1 MIVSRM
7 IVYSKQR
14 TVKSVPIEPG
24 AVRIVLAFKNM
35 QGGDNFT
42 LSYVVNDSNGTI
54 DIDITDVVRA
64 YPSGFFTVKEYNDN
78 GSLIGD
84 SYSVDWTT
92 GGLTDPSCDFIPETT
107 YKVEAPVAVTLPS
120 MILAGGKV
128 VFEVIGGNFLYEALV
143 KGSTVNISN
152 NTIPQN
158 STRIVVRGRTSEVI
172 YSAQLNEQDECKDYV
187 QLRWVSRYGNVKQFT
202 WERRDLKEATDDTL
216 RMMDI
221 NTPFNVHKGAMRSLT
236 ARLGNLTVYD
246 YWYYSD
252 IVTSDKVEMLMPDNV
267 WRQVEVTTKD
277 ATTPNTDNGEPKE
290 LEIDINYAAYDTI

>member
-1 MIVSRM
+1 M

-14 TVKSVPIEPG
+14 TVQSMRIEQG
-24 AVRIVLAFKNM
+24 AVRIVLAFKNL

-42 LSYVVNDSNGTI
+42 VSYVVDYSNGTI

-64 YPSGFFTVKEYNDN
+64 YPSGLFTVKQYDDK
-78 GSLIGD
+78 GKMVGD

-92 GGLTDPSCDFIPETT
+92 GGLTDPSLDFIPKTT
-107 YKVEAPVAVTLPS
+107 YELRVAGAVTLPS
-120 MILAGGKV
+120 MILAGGDV
-128 VFEVIGGNFLYEALV
+128 VFEVIGGNFIYYAIVNGSLV
-143 KGSTVNISN
+143 NLSN
-152 NTIPQN
+152 KTIPRN
-158 STRIVVRGRTSEVI
+158 ATRIVVRSRTAVI

-216 RMMDI
+216 RLMDI

-236 ARLGNLTVYD
+236 ARLGNLTAYD
-246 YWYYSD
+246 HWYYAD

>member
-1 MIVSRM
+1 M

-14 TVKSVPIEPG
+14 TVQSVRIEQG
-24 AVRIVLAFKNM
+24 AVRIDLEFGYL
-35 QGGDNFT
+35 QSSDDFT
-42 LSYVVNDSNGTI
+42 VSYVVDDSNDTI

-64 YPSGFFTVKEYNDN
+64 YPSGEFTVKQYDDH
-78 GSLIGD
+78 GVLIDD
-84 SYSVDWTT
+84 SVSVNWTT
-92 GGLTDPSCDFIPETT
+92 GGLTDPARDFIPETP
-107 YKVEAPVAVTLPS
+107 YIWGVAGAVTLPS
-120 MILAGGKV
+120 MILAGGEV
-128 VFEVIGGNFLYEALV
+128 VFEAIRGDILYFALV
-143 KGSTVNISN
+143 NGSIVNISN

-158 STRIVVRGRTSEVI
+158 TTGIVVRGRRDAVI
-172 YSAQLNEQDECKDYV
+172 YYSAQFYEQDECKDYV

-216 RMMDI
+216 RLMDI

-236 ARLGNLTVYD
+236 ARLGNLTAYD
-246 YWYYSD
+246 HWYYAD

>member
-1 MIVSRM
+1 M

-14 TVKSVPIEPG
+14 TVQSVRIEQR
-24 AVRIVLAFKNM
+24 AVRIDLEFGHL
-35 QGGDNFT
+35 QGGSDFT
-42 LSYVVNDSNGTI
+42 VSYVVDDSNDTI

-64 YPSGFFTVKEYNDN
+64 YPSGEFTVKQYNDR
-78 GSLIGD
+78 GVLID
-84 SYSVDWTT
+84 DRVSVDWTT
-92 GGLTDPSCDFIPETT
+92 GGLTDPARDFIPELT
-107 YKVEAPVAVTLPS
+107 YEVGVAGAVALPS
-120 MILAGGKV
+120 MILAGGRI
-128 VFEVIGGNFLYEALV
+128 VFEVIRGNYHYDALV
-143 KGSTVNISN
+143 NGSIVHISN

-158 STRIVVRGRTSEVI
+158 ATRIVVRGWMSTVI
-172 YSAQLNEQDECKDYV
+172 YAAQLYEQDECKDYV

-216 RMMDI
+216 RLMDI

-236 ARLGNLTVYD
+236 ARLGNLTAYD
-246 YWYYSD
+246 HWYYAD

>member
-1 MIVSRM
+1 M

-14 TVKSVPIEPG
+14 TVESVRIERG
-24 AVRIVLAFKNM
+24 AVRIVLAFKNL

-42 LSYVVNDSNGTI
+42 VSYVVDDSNGTI
-54 DIDITDVVRA
+54 DIDMTDVVRA
-64 YPSGFFTVKEYNDN
+64 YPSGFFTVKQYRDN
-78 GSLIGD
+78 GALVGS
-84 SYSVDWTT
+84 SYSAEWTT
-92 GGLTDPSCDFIPETT
+92 GGLTNPERDFIPETT
-107 YKVEAPVAVTLPS
+107 YKVKDPVAVTLPS

-128 VFEVIGGNFLYEALV
+128 VFEVIGGGFIYNALV
-143 KGSTVNISN
+143 KGSMVNISN
-152 NTIPQN
+152 KTIPPN
-158 STRIVVRGRTSEVI
+158 ATRIVVRASRTLVI
-172 YSAQLNEQDECKDYV
+172 YSAQLYEQDECKDYV
-187 QLRWVSRYGNVKQFT
+187 QLRWVSRYGNMKQFT

-236 ARLGNLTVYD
+236 ARLGNLTAYD
-246 YWYYSD
+246 HWYYAD

>member
-1 MIVSRM
+1 M

-14 TVKSVPIEPG
+14 TVQSVRIEQG
-24 AVRIVLAFKNM
+24 AVRIDLEFGYL
-35 QGGDNFT
+35 QGGDDFT
-42 LSYVVNDSNGTI
+42 VSYVVDDSNDTI

-64 YPSGFFTVKEYNDN
+64 YPSGEFTVKQYDDH
-78 GSLIGD
+78 GVLIDD
-84 SYSVDWTT
+84 SVSVDWTT
-92 GGLTDPSCDFIPETT
+92 GGLTDPARDFIPETT
-107 YKVEAPVAVTLPS
+107 YEVGVAGAVTLPS
-120 MILAGGKV
+120 MILAGGEV
-128 VFEVIGGNFLYEALV
+128 VFEVIRGNFLYFALV
-143 KGSTVNISN
+143 NGSIVDISN
-152 NTIPQN
+152 KTIPKKA
-158 STRIVVRGRTSEVI
+158 TRIVVRGRMNAVI
-172 YSAQLNEQDECKDYV
+172 YFAQLYEQDECKDYV

-216 RMMDI
+216 RLMDI

-236 ARLGNLTVYD
+236 ARLGNLTAYD
-246 YWYYSD
+246 HWYYAD

>member
-1 MIVSRM
+1 M

-14 TVKSVPIEPG
+14 TVESVRIERG
-24 AVRIVLAFKNM
+24 AVRIVLAFKNL

-42 LSYVVNDSNGTI
+42 VSYVVDDSNGTI

-64 YPSGFFTVKEYNDN
+64 YPSGSFTVKQYDDN
-78 GSLIGD
+78 GRLVGD

-92 GGLTDPSCDFIPETT
+92 GGLTDPSRDFIPEKT
-107 YKVEAPVAVTLPS
+107 YKVGDPVAVTLPS

-128 VFEVIGGNFLYEALV
+128 VFEVIGGNYNYDALV
-143 KGSTVNISN
+143 NGSTVNISN
-152 NTIPQN
+152 NTIPRNATQ
-158 STRIVVRGRTSEVI
+158 IFVRSQTGVI

-187 QLRWVSRYGNVKQFT
+187 QLRWVSRYGNMKQFT

-216 RMMDI
+216 RLMDI

-236 ARLGNLTVYD
+236 ARLGNLTAYD
-246 YWYYSD
+246 HWYYSD

>member
-1 MIVSRM
+1 M

-14 TVKSVPIEPG
+14 TVQSVRIEQG
-24 AVRIVLAFKNM
+24 AVRIDLEFGYL
-35 QGGDNFT
+35 QGGDDFT
-42 LSYVVNDSNGTI
+42 VSYVVDDSNDTI

-64 YPSGFFTVKEYNDN
+64 YPSGEFTAKQYDDHGV
-78 GSLIGD
+78 LID
-84 SYSVDWTT
+84 DRLSVDWTT
-92 GGLTDPSCDFIPETT
+92 GGLTDPARDFIPETT
-107 YKVEAPVAVTLPS
+107 YEVVAAGVVPAGAVVTLPS
-120 MILAGGKV
+120 MILAGGKI
-128 VFEVIGGNFLYEALV
+128 VFEAFGYTGFYTALV
-143 KGSTVNISN
+143 NGQIVVINN

-158 STRIVVRGRTSEVI
+158 AARIVVRIGSIV

-216 RMMDI
+216 RLMDI

-236 ARLGNLTVYD
+236 ARLGNLTAYD
-246 YWYYSD
+246 HWYYAD

-277 ATTPNTDNGEPKE
+277 VTTPNTDNGEPKE

>member
-1 MIVSRM
+1 M

-14 TVKSVPIEPG
+14 TVESVRIERG
-24 AVRIVLAFKNM
+24 AVRIVLAFKNL

-42 LSYVVNDSNGTI
+42 LSYVVDDSNGTI

-64 YPSGFFTVKEYNDN
+64 YPSGFLTVKQYKDN
-78 GSLIGD
+78 GALVGD

-92 GGLTDPSCDFIPETT
+92 GGLTDPARDFIPETT
-107 YKVEAPVAVTLPS
+107 YMVKVPVAVTLPS
-120 MILAGGKV
+120 MILAGGNV
-128 VFEVIGGNFLYEALV
+128 VFEVIGGNFIYNALV
-143 KGSTVNISN
+143 NGSKVNISN
-152 NTIPQN
+152 KTIPRNATQIFVI
-158 STRIVVRGRTSEVI
+158 SGIEVI
-172 YSAQLNEQDECKDYV
+172 YSAQLYEQDECKDYV

-216 RMMDI
+216 RLIDI

-236 ARLGNLTVYD
+236 ARLGSLTAYD
-246 YWYYSD
+246 HWYYAD

-277 ATTPNTDNGEPKE
+277 ATTPNTDNGKPKE